1 MSRPLRRAVP
11 PFGTAMAS
19 SIAVAASIIVGRLT
33 WKAVAH
39 VATTADITIATALN
53 SGDTIDGLVLV
64 DGMRVLVWQQTAQEE
79 NGIYVVDAAP
89 FRAVDF
95 DDSPEIV
102 GSLVSIVTGSTYEGR
117 IFRNTN
123 TTDVVVDTDP
133 ITFEEQTAHVNNLD
147 DIGDVDSGNPHDG
160 DIIVYDSNTGKF
172 TSVASGRHAHV
183 VGEPIVG
190 DGAQTVFY
198 LANEAEAD
206 TVAIYNVNGARV
218 AITQD
223 ATELD
228 KITTGAALAAGE
240 GWADYIPATT

>member
-1 MSRPLRRAVP
+1 MSRPLRRPIP

-39 VATTADITIATALN
+39 VATTANITIATDLN
-53 SGDTIDGLVLV
+53 AGDTIDGLVLV

-102 GSLVSIVTGSTYEGR
+102 GSLVSIVDGTTHGGK

-123 TTDVVVDTDP
+123 TTDIVVDTDP
-133 ITFEEQTAHVNNLD
+133 ITFEEQAGSPGAIHDPHAD
-147 DIGDVDSGNPHDG
+147 DGDVIVFEDG
-160 DIIVYDSNTGKF
+160 VGVTRAG
-172 TSVASGRHAHV
+172 GRHAHA
-183 VGEPIVG
+183 VGEPFVG

-198 LANEAEAD
+198 LANEAELD
-206 TVAIYNVNGARV
+206 TIAAYDVNGNRV
-218 AITQD
+218 SITQD
-223 ATELD
+223 TTELD
-228 KITTGAALAAGE
+228 KITFGAAPGAGAGWLDYVLAMN
-240 GWADYIPATT
+240 